1 MNNTFDSISNHSE
14 MSASENKQIKKNPSK
29 HKLAGLL
36 NTASTDEQLRAKV
49 KLLGNLLGNV
59 LLADAGPKVYDA
71 VEKLRVG
78 FIELHKEDNSQKRKR
93 LMALIESLDEETLTQ
108 VVRAFSTYFSLVNVA
123 EEASQLQLRRR
134 KMRKGGELW
143 IGSFDSTIRTFIDM
157 GMSAERL
164 QTLLDR
170 LAYIPVITAHPTE
183 AKRRSIL
190 YALRRIF
197 LTNEKLHDTRLGKA
211 QRQQVINELETQ
223 IHILWRTDEVRE
235 TRPQVRDEIKNG
247 LYYFKE
253 SLFNAVPVVYRN
265 LEEKIRDHYPNAQIT
280 VPSFLKFG
288 SWIGGDRDGNPNVTP
303 KITELA
309 LRLQSRTSLQ
319 EYIKRLNNTF
329 QHLTHSDQLCTPSRE
344 FSESL
349 SLDENLC
356 LYVFDTNPQSY
367 IRSPYQRK
375 LAFMRYR
382 IQQNLNKTR
391 ALIADASA
399 DISQYQHAY
408 ATEDDFLQD
417 LILIRDSLCS
427 HGDQKIADLALTDL
441 IRLVESFGFYLMHLD
456 VRQESSRHTEAV
468 AEILKL
474 CHEQSHPSSLAPG
487 VISQT
492 GQPIHGHNDY
502 LALDES
508 GRIELLSELI
518 HNQCHGIRFDESQ
531 LNENNKET
539 LAVFKVIEKM
549 HDEIS
554 TRAFGEYAISMTHEA
569 SHILEVLLLATLVGL
584 AGKKEDQWF
593 CKIRISPL
601 FETIED
607 LNNIEPLLARLFNDE
622 TYKTLLQASGNM
634 QEVML
639 GYSDSCKDGG
649 ILASSWQLFVAQ
661 QKVIQLA
668 DSHHIDCRLFHG
680 RGGTI
685 GRGGGPTYESILSQP
700 EGTVHGQIKFTEQ
713 GEVLSN
719 KYSNPE
725 TAVYE
730 LTLGVTGLMLASRY
744 QLMPGKST
752 ATEENMAIMSE
763 IMTYGENSYRQL
775 TDHTE
780 GFLDYF
786 YEATPVNEI
795 AMMNIGSRPSHRKK
809 GDRSKSSV
817 RAIGWVFGWAQ
828 ARQTLPAWYGIGTA
842 LQQWVGDDAK
852 YSKQRLQKL
861 RDMYQNW
868 PYFNALISNT
878 EMALYKADMRTA
890 KEYSELCLSKETGLR
905 IYEMI
910 RNEHDRTLEITLK
923 VANMAHLLDDIPPL
937 ALSLMRRDPYLD
949 PLNHIQIK
957 LLKRYRDESL
967 NDEERKKWLNPLL
980 RSINAIAAGM
990 RNTG

>member
-1 MNNTFDSISNHSE
+1 MNDIAIS
-14 MSASENKQIKKNPSK
+14 AENNLDTE

-36 NTASTDEQLRAKV
+36 NTATTDKQLRARV
-49 KLLGNLLGNV
+49 KLFGNLLGNV
-59 LLADAGPKVYDA
+59 LLSNAGAKVYNA
-71 VEKLRVG
+71 VEKLRQG
-78 FIELHKEDNSQKRKR
+78 FIELHREEDALKRER
-93 LMALIESLDEETLTQ
+93 LMSLIASLDEETLTQ

-134 KMRKGGELW
+134 QIRKGGELW
-143 IGSFDSTIRTFIDM
+143 IGSFDSALRDLVDM
-157 GMSAERL
+157 NMSAERL
-164 QTLLDR
+164 QTLLDHM
-170 LAYIPVITAHPTE
+170 AYIPVITAHPTE

-197 LTNEKLHDTRLGKA
+197 LTNEKLNDTRLGKI
-211 QRQQVINELETQ
+211 QRQKVIDELETQ

-235 TRPQVRDEIKNG
+235 NRPQVRDEIKNG

-253 SLFNAVPVVYRN
+253 SLFEAVPMVYQN
-265 LEEKIRDHYPNAQIT
+265 MEERLRDHYPNAQIT

-303 KITELA
+303 ETTQLA

-319 EYIKRLNNTF
+319 EYIKRLNTVF
-329 QHLTHSDQLCTPSRE
+329 KHLTHSDQFCTPSSD
-344 FSESL
+344 FSASL
-349 SLDENLC
+349 ERDEDLRFD
-356 LYVFDTNPQSY
+356 VFVNNPLSY
-367 IRSPYQRK
+367 QHSPYQRK
-375 LAFMRYR
+375 LAFMRFR
-382 IQQNLNKTR
+382 LQQNLDKTR
-391 ALIADASA
+391 ALIADSDA
-399 DISQYQHAY
+399 DISPYVHAY
-408 ATEDDFLQD
+408 KSEDTFLHD
-417 LILIRDSLCS
+417 LILIRDSLYS
-427 HGDQKIADLALTDL
+427 HDDQKIADLAIKDL

-456 VRQESSRHTEAV
+456 VRQESTRHSDAV
-468 AEILKL
+468 AAILKL
-474 CHEQSHPSSLAPG
+474 DGTQQNYGE
-487 VISQT
+487 
-492 GQPIHGHNDY
+492 
-502 LALDES
+502 LDETA
-508 GRIELLSELI
+508 RIKLLSELI
-518 HNQCHGIRFDESQ
+518 QDQCDNIEFDPSQ
-531 LNENNKET
+531 LDDTNRET
-539 LAVFKVIEKM
+539 LEVFEVIEKM

-554 TRAFGEYAISMTHEA
+554 SRAFGEYVISMTHQA
-569 SHILEVLLLATLVGL
+569 SHVMEVMFLATLVGL
-584 AGKKEDQWF
+584 AGKDGDEWF
-593 CKIRISPL
+593 CKIQISPL

-607 LNNIEPLLARLFNDE
+607 LNHIESVLTNLFDDDIYRALLS
-622 TYKTLLQASGNM
+622 ASGNM

-649 ILASSWQLFVAQ
+649 ILASSWQLFEAQ
-661 QKVIQLA
+661 QKAISLA
-668 DSHHIDCRLFHG
+668 DSHQIDCRLFHG

-685 GRGGGPTYESILSQP
+685 GRGGGPTHESILSQP

-744 QLMPGKST
+744 QLLPGDST
-752 ATEENMAIMSE
+752 ATEENMAIMRE
-763 IMTYGENSYRQL
+763 IMTYGEASYRQL

-786 YEATPVNEI
+786 YEATPVSEI

-828 ARQTLPAWYGIGTA
+828 ARQTLPAWYGIGSA
-842 LQQWVGDDAK
+842 LRRWVGDDVT
-852 YSKQRLQKL
+852 RMQKL
-861 RDMYQNW
+861 QDMYEHW
-868 PYFNALISNT
+868 PYFRALLSNT
-878 EMALYKADMRTA
+878 EMALYKTDIRTA
-890 KEYSELCLSKETGLR
+890 KEYAELCLSQETGRR
-905 IYEMI
+905 IFEMI
-910 RNEHDRTLEITLK
+910 RDEHDRTLEVTLA
-923 VANMAHLLDDIPPL
+923 VSNMTRLLDDIPPL

-967 NDEERKKWLNPLL
+967 DMKEREKWLNPLL

>member
-1 MNNTFDSISNHSE
+1 MNNSLEDANLNTLNTAE
-14 MSASENKQIKKNPSK
+14 TTNKPDGLKQ
-29 HKLAGLL
+29 AGLL
-36 NTASTDEQLRAKV
+36 NTATTDKQLRARV
-49 KLLGNLLGNV
+49 KLFGNLLGNV
-59 LLADAGPKVYDA
+59 LLSNAGADVYNA

-78 FIELHKEDNSQKRKR
+78 FIELHKEEDEQKRAR

-134 KMRKGGELW
+134 QMRKDKELW
-143 IGSFDSTIRTFIDM
+143 IGSFDSALRDLVDM

-197 LTNEKLHDTRLGKA
+197 LTNEKLSDTRLGKK
-211 QRQQVINELETQ
+211 QRQDVISELETQ
-223 IHILWRTDEVRE
+223 IQILWRTNEVRE
-235 TRPQVRDEIKNG
+235 NRPQVRDEIKNG
-247 LYYFKE
+247 IYYFKE
-253 SLFNAVPVVYRN
+253 SLFDAVPVVYRN
-265 LEEKIRDHYPNAQIT
+265 LENRIRDHYPSAQIN

-303 KITELA
+303 ETTELA
-309 LRLQSRTSLQ
+309 LRLQSRTTLQ
-319 EYIKRLNNTF
+319 EYVRRLNIAF
-329 QHLTHSDQLCTPSRE
+329 KHLTHSDLICTPSRE
-344 FSESL
+344 FTDSL
-349 SLDENLC
+349 NHDENLRFE
-356 LYVFDTNPQSY
+356 VFAINPLSY
-367 IRSPYQRK
+367 AHSPYQRK
-375 LAFMRYR
+375 LAFMRFR
-382 IQQNLNKTR
+382 IQQNLDKTR
-391 ALIADASA
+391 ALIADATT
-399 DISQYQHAY
+399 DISKYPHAY
-408 ATEDDFLQD
+408 ASEHDFLKD
-417 LILIRDSLCS
+417 LTLIRDSLIS
-427 HGDQKIADLALTDL
+427 HGDQKIADLAIKDL

-456 VRQESSRHTEAV
+456 VRQESTRHTDAV
-468 AEILKL
+468 AEILQ
-474 CHEQSHPSSLAPG
+474 QSN
-487 VISQT
+487 T
-492 GQPIHGHNDY
+492 FMDY
-502 LALDES
+502 DSLDEDT
-508 GRIELLSELI
+508 RIKLLSDLI
-518 HNQCHGIRFDESQ
+518 QHQCEGIEFDADQ
-531 LNENNKET
+531 LNDANKET
-539 LAVFKVIEKM
+539 LEVFKVIEKM
-549 HDEIS
+549 HGEIS
-554 TRAFGEYAISMTHEA
+554 PHAFGEYVISMTHQA
-569 SHILEVLLLATLVGL
+569 SHVLEVMLLATIVGL
-584 AGKKEDQWF
+584 AGKNNDEWF

-607 LNNIEPLLARLFNDE
+607 LNHIESVLAKLFDDE
-622 TYKTLLQASGNM
+622 TYTTLLSASGNL

-649 ILASSWQLFVAQ
+649 ILASSWQLFEAQ
-661 QKVIQLA
+661 QKAMNLA
-668 DSHHIDCRLFHG
+668 DANDIDCRLFHG

-685 GRGGGPTYESILSQP
+685 GRGGGPTHESILSQP

-730 LTLGVTGLMLASRY
+730 LTMGITGLMLASRY
-744 QLMPGKST
+744 QILPGETT
-752 ATEENMAIMSE
+752 ATEENMAIMRE
-763 IMTYGENSYRQL
+763 IMAYGEDSYREL
-775 TDHTE
+775 TDRTE

-786 YEATPVNEI
+786 YEATPVSEI
-795 AMMNIGSRPSHRKK
+795 ALMNIGSRPSHRKK
-809 GDRSKSSV
+809 GDRSKTSV

-828 ARQTLPAWYGIGTA
+828 SRQTLPAWYGIGSA
-842 LQQWVGDDAK
+842 LQQWIGDDE
-852 YSKQRLQKL
+852 SRLEKL
-861 RDMYQNW
+861 RDMYQHW
-868 PYFNALISNT
+868 PYFKALLSNT

-890 KEYSELCLSKETGLR
+890 KEYSELCLSEETGKR

-910 RNEHDRTLEITLK
+910 RNEHDRTLDITLK

-967 NDEERKKWLNPLL
+967 DETERQKWLNPLL

>member
-1 MNNTFDSISNHSE
+1 MNNTFISN
-14 MSASENKQIKKNPSK
+14 ENNPDEQ

-36 NTASTDEQLRAKV
+36 NTATTDKQLRARV
-49 KLLGNLLGNV
+49 KLFGNLLGNI
-59 LLADAGPKVYDA
+59 LLSDAGAKVYDA

-78 FIELHKEDNSQKRKR
+78 FIELHKEEDEIKRER
-93 LMALIESLDEETLTQ
+93 LMVLIASLDEKTLTQ
-108 VVRAFSTYFSLVNVA
+108 VVRAFSTYFSLVNIA
-123 EEASQLQLRRR
+123 EEASQLHLRRR
-134 KMRKGGELW
+134 KMRRGDELW
-143 IGSFDSTIRTFIDM
+143 IGSFDSALSDFIDM

-164 QTLLDR
+164 QTMLDKM
-170 LAYIPVITAHPTE
+170 AYIPVITAHPTE

-197 LTNEKLHDTRLGKA
+197 LTNEKLNDTRLGKA
-211 QRQQVINELETQ
+211 QRQKVVDELETHIQ
-223 IHILWRTDEVRE
+223 ILWRTNEVRE

-253 SLFNAVPVVYRN
+253 SLFDAVPMVYRN
-265 LEEKIRDHYPNAQIT
+265 LEDRIRDHYPASTIT

-303 KITELA
+303 ETTQLA

-319 EYIKRLNNTF
+319 EYIKRLNDVF
-329 QHLTHSDQLCTPSRE
+329 KHLTHSNQFTTPSNA
-344 FSESL
+344 FTESL
-349 SLDENLC
+349 EVDESLRFE
-356 LYVFDTNPQSY
+356 VFAINPLSY
-367 IRSPYQRK
+367 KHSPYQRK
-375 LAFMRYR
+375 LAFMRFR

-391 ALIADASA
+391 ALIADSNA
-399 DISQYQHAY
+399 DISPFFHAY
-408 ATEDDFLQD
+408 KSEDAFLND
-417 LILIRDSLCS
+417 LILIRDSLHS
-427 HGDQKIADLALTDL
+427 HDDQKIADLAVTDL

-456 VRQESSRHTEAV
+456 IRQESTHHSNAV
-468 AEILKL
+468 AEILRLSNTK
-474 CHEQSHPSSLAPG
+474 
-487 VISQT
+487 
-492 GQPIHGHNDY
+492 NNYDD
-502 LALDES
+502 LDES
-508 GRIELLSELI
+508 ARIELLSELI
-518 HNQCHGIRFDESQ
+518 KNQCDSIKFDHTK
-531 LNENNKET
+531 LNDTNKET
-539 LAVFKVIEKM
+539 LEVFKVIEKM

-554 TRAFGEYAISMTHEA
+554 SRAFGEYVISMTHQA
-569 SHILEVLLLATLVGL
+569 SHVLEVMLLATLVGL
-584 AGKKEDQWF
+584 AGKENEEWF

-607 LNNIEPLLARLFNDE
+607 LNHIESVLTRLFEDE
-622 TYKTLLQASGNM
+622 TYKTLLSASGNM

-649 ILASSWQLFVAQ
+649 ILASSWQLFEAQ
-661 QKVIQLA
+661 QKAIGLA
-668 DSHHIDCRLFHG
+668 DSHQIDCRLFHG

-685 GRGGGPTYESILSQP
+685 GRGGGPTHESILSQP

-744 QLMPGKST
+744 QLLPGKTT
-752 ATEENMAIMSE
+752 ATEENMAIMRE
-763 IMTYGENSYRQL
+763 IMTYGEDSYRQL
-775 TDHTE
+775 TDRTE

-786 YEATPVNEI
+786 YEATPVSEI
-795 AMMNIGSRPSHRKK
+795 ALMNIGSRPSHRKK

-842 LQQWVGDDAK
+842 LRKWIGGDAV
-852 YSKQRLQKL
+852 RMQKL
-861 RDMYQNW
+861 QDMYENW
-868 PYFNALISNT
+868 PYFRALLSNT
-878 EMALYKADMRTA
+878 EMALYKTDIRTA
-890 KEYSELCLSKETGLR
+890 KEYSELCLSKETGQR
-905 IYEMI
+905 VFEMI
-910 RNEHDRTLEITLK
+910 RDEHDCTLEVTLA
-923 VANMAHLLDDIPPL
+923 VSNMTRLLDDIPPL

-949 PLNHIQIK
+949 PLNYIQIK
-957 LLKRYRDESL
+957 LLKRYRDKSL
-967 NDEERKKWLNPLL
+967 DKEEREKWLNPLL

>member
-1 MNNTFDSISNHSE
+1 MNNTTDSTMDTPEGI
-14 MSASENKQIKKNPSK
+14 
-29 HKLAGLL
+29 KLAGLL
-36 NTASTDEQLRAKV
+36 NTATTDKQLRARV
-49 KLLGNLLGNV
+49 KLFGTLLGNV
-59 LLADAGPKVYDA
+59 LLSNAGPKVYNA

-78 FIELHKEDNSQKRKR
+78 FIELHKEEDAQKRAR
-93 LMALIESLDEETLTQ
+93 LMALIASLDEDTLTQ

-134 KMRKGGELW
+134 QLRKNDGLW
-143 IGSFDSTIRTFIDM
+143 IGSFDSALSDFIDM

-197 LTNEKLHDTRLGKA
+197 LTNEKLSDTRLGKQ
-211 QRQQVINELETQ
+211 QRQDVISELETQ
-223 IHILWRTDEVRE
+223 IQILWRTNEVRE
-235 TRPQVRDEIKNG
+235 NRPQVRDEIKNG
-247 LYYFKE
+247 IYYFKE
-253 SLFNAVPVVYRN
+253 SLFDAVPMVYRN
-265 LEEKIRDHYPNAQIT
+265 LEERIRDHYPAAQIN

-303 KITELA
+303 ETTELA
-309 LRLQSRTSLQ
+309 LRLQSRTTLQ
-319 EYIKRLNNTF
+319 EYVRRLNVAF
-329 QHLTHSDQLCTPSRE
+329 KHLTHSDQICTPSCE
-344 FSESL
+344 FTDSL
-349 SLDENLC
+349 NHDENLRFE
-356 LYVFDTNPQSY
+356 VFAINPLSY
-367 IRSPYQRK
+367 THSPYQRK
-375 LAFMRYR
+375 LAFMRFR
-382 IQQNLNKTR
+382 IQQNLDKTR
-391 ALIADASA
+391 ALISDTSA
-399 DISQYQHAY
+399 DISKYNHAY
-408 ATEDDFLQD
+408 ASEDDFKND
-417 LILIRDSLCS
+417 LILIRDSLIS
-427 HGDQKIADLALTDL
+427 HGDQKISDMAIKDL

-456 VRQESSRHTEAV
+456 VRQESTRHTEAV
-468 AEILKL
+468 AEILQ
-474 CHEQSHPSSLAPG
+474 QSN
-487 VISQT
+487 T
-492 GQPIHGHNDY
+492 YMDY
-502 LALDES
+502 DSLDEDT
-508 GRIELLSELI
+508 RIKLLSDLI
-518 HNQCHGIRFDESQ
+518 QHQCEGIVFDASQ
-531 LNENNKET
+531 LNDANKET
-539 LAVFKVIEKM
+539 LEVFNVIEKM
-549 HDEIS
+549 HGEIS
-554 TRAFGEYAISMTHEA
+554 PHAFGEYVISMTHQA
-569 SHILEVLLLATLVGL
+569 SHVLEVMLLATIVGL
-584 AGKKEDQWF
+584 AGKTNDEWF

-607 LNNIEPLLARLFNDE
+607 LNHIESVLAKLFDDE
-622 TYKTLLQASGNM
+622 TYTTLLTASGNL

-649 ILASSWQLFVAQ
+649 ILASSWQLFEAQ
-661 QKVIQLA
+661 QKAMNLA
-668 DSHHIDCRLFHG
+668 DANDIDCRLFHG

-685 GRGGGPTYESILSQP
+685 GRGGGPTHESILSQP

-730 LTLGVTGLMLASRY
+730 LTLGITGLMLASRY
-744 QLMPGKST
+744 QILPGEST
-752 ATEENMAIMSE
+752 ATEENMAIMRD
-763 IMTYGENSYRQL
+763 IMAYGEDSYRQL
-775 TDHTE
+775 TDRTE

-786 YEATPVNEI
+786 YEATPVSEI
-795 AMMNIGSRPSHRKK
+795 ALMNIGSRPSHRKK
-809 GDRSKSSV
+809 GDRSKTSV

-828 ARQTLPAWYGIGTA
+828 ARQTLPAWYGIGSA
-842 LQQWVGDDAK
+842 LQQWIGDDE
-852 YSKQRLQKL
+852 SRLEKL
-861 RDMYQNW
+861 RDMYQHW
-868 PYFNALISNT
+868 PYFKALLSNT

-890 KEYSELCLSKETGLR
+890 KEYSELCLSEDTGKR

-910 RNEHDRTLEITLK
+910 RDEHDRTLEITLK

-967 NDEERKKWLNPLL
+967 DDAERAKWLNPLL

>member
-1 MNNTFDSISNHSE
+1 MNNTFIPN
-14 MSASENKQIKKNPSK
+14 ENDLEEQ

-36 NTASTDEQLRAKV
+36 NTASTDKQLRARV
-49 KLLGNLLGNV
+49 KLFGNLLGNI
-59 LLADAGPKVYDA
+59 LLSDAGAKVYDA

-78 FIELHKEDNSQKRKR
+78 FIELHKEEDELKRER
-93 LMALIESLDEETLTQ
+93 LMMLIASLDEKTLTQ

-134 KMRKGGELW
+134 QMRKGGELW
-143 IGSFDSTIRTFIDM
+143 IGSFDSALRDFIDM

-164 QTLLDR
+164 QTLLNKM
-170 LAYIPVITAHPTE
+170 AYIPVITAHPTE

-190 YALRRIF
+190 SALRRIF
-197 LTNEKLHDTRLGKA
+197 LTNEKLNDTRLGKT
-211 QRQQVINELETQ
+211 QRQKVIDELETQ
-223 IHILWRTDEVRE
+223 IQILWRTNEVRE

-253 SLFNAVPVVYRN
+253 SLFDAVPMVYRN
-265 LEEKIRDHYPNAQIT
+265 LEDRIRDHYPTSQIT

-303 KITELA
+303 ETTQLA

-319 EYIKRLNNTF
+319 EYIKRLNDSF
-329 QHLTHSDQLCTPSRE
+329 KHLTHSDQFSTPDQA
-344 FSESL
+344 FSDSL
-349 SLDENLC
+349 EKDENLRFE
-356 LYVFDTNPQSY
+356 VFINNPLSY
-367 IRSPYQRK
+367 KHSPYQRK
-375 LAFMRYR
+375 IAFMRFR
-382 IQQNLNKTR
+382 LQQNLDKTR
-391 ALIADASA
+391 ALIADTHA
-399 DISQYQHAY
+399 DISQYVHAY
-408 ATEDDFLQD
+408 KSEDAFLKD
-417 LILIRDSLCS
+417 LRLIRDSLHS
-427 HGDQKIADLALTDL
+427 HGDRKIADLAINDL

-456 VRQESSRHTEAV
+456 VRQESTRHSEAV
-468 AEILKL
+468 AEIF
-474 CHEQSHPSSLAPG
+474 SL
-487 VISQT
+487 SKT
-492 GQPIHGHNDY
+492 HNSYDN
-502 LALDES
+502 LDES
-508 GRIELLSELI
+508 ARITLLSSLI
-518 HNQCHGIRFDESQ
+518 KNQCDGINFEHTA
-531 LNENNKET
+531 LNDSNKET
-539 LAVFKVIEKM
+539 LEVFKVIEQM

-554 TRAFGEYAISMTHEA
+554 SRAFGEYVISMTHQA
-569 SHILEVLLLATLVGL
+569 SHVLEVMLLATLVGL
-584 AGKKEDQWF
+584 AGKENDEWF

-601 FETIED
+601 FETIDD
-607 LNNIEPLLARLFNDE
+607 LNHIESVLTRLFDDE
-622 TYKTLLQASGNM
+622 TYKTLLSASGNM

-649 ILASSWQLFVAQ
+649 ILASSWQLFEAQ
-661 QKVIQLA
+661 QKAIGLA
-668 DSHHIDCRLFHG
+668 DSHQVDCRLFHG

-685 GRGGGPTYESILSQP
+685 GRGGGPTHESILSQP

-744 QLMPGKST
+744 QLLPGKTT
-752 ATEENMAIMSE
+752 ATEENMTIMRE
-763 IMTYGENSYRQL
+763 IMAYGEDSYRQL
-775 TDHTE
+775 TDRTK

-786 YEATPVNEI
+786 YEATPVSEI
-795 AMMNIGSRPSHRKK
+795 ALMNIGSRPSHRKK
-809 GDRSKSSV
+809 GDRSKTSV

-842 LQQWVGDDAK
+842 LHKWIGDDD
-852 YSKQRLQKL
+852 SRMQKL
-861 RDMYQNW
+861 QDMYENW
-868 PYFNALISNT
+868 PYFRALLSNT
-878 EMALYKADMRTA
+878 EMALYKTDIRTA
-890 KEYSELCLSKETGLR
+890 KEYSELCISQESGQR
-905 IYEMI
+905 VFEMI
-910 RNEHDRTLEITLK
+910 RDEHDRTLEVTLA
-923 VANMAHLLDDIPPL
+923 VSNMTRLLDDIPPL

-967 NDEERKKWLNPLL
+967 DKEEREKWLNPLL